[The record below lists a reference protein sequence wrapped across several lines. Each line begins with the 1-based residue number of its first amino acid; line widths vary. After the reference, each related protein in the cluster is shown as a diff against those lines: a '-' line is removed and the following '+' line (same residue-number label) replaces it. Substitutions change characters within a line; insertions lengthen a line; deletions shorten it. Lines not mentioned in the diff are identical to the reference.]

1 MKFGKVYSERR
12 LLRSSCWSPTPV
24 PIEKISWQK
33 LNCWRNLDIQDSF
46 NCTACARWNS
56 QFTSW
61 PSLWEMAH
69 CSIFCKVPVEQ
80 HRSRRQHCS
89 ESQTRLLMACRF
101 WKHIVSF
108 IEISP
113 REMSLS
119 AITTS
124 SKSVS
129 FFFKLLANFID
140 FFLFRFIADEVYMAR
155 EDACSPIDKE
165 ATTRGNKKNIL
176 PADAREWS
184 CLTIHTS
191 SFTSIRPYSLGSF
204 CSTFSI
210 HASKNLPASCC
221 SCSAHENLP
230 MRSLTAFFQTIHDF
244 LQFFWCWRHMYVD
257 FRLQQEVVQFW
268 QPADGLNDAIGETVI
283 FQANRMRQSNSE
295 TRFNVEWFRSG

>member
-46 NCTACARWNS
+46 NCTACAPWNS

-89 ESQTRLLMACRF
+89 KLQTRLLMACRF
-101 WKHIVSF
+101 WKHIVSS

-113 REMSLS
+113 REMSS

-124 SKSVS
+124 SKSPTLVWLGK
-129 FFFKLLANFID
+129 FFFQITSKFYWFFSFQIYRRWSLHGSKGRLLPN
-140 FFLFRFIADEVYMAR
+140 
-155 EDACSPIDKE
+155 
-165 ATTRGNKKNIL
+165 
-176 PADAREWS
+176 W
-184 CLTIHTS
+184 
-191 SFTSIRPYSLGSF
+191 
-204 CSTFSI
+204 
-210 HASKNLPASCC
+210 
-221 SCSAHENLP
+221 
-230 MRSLTAFFQTIHDF
+230 
-244 LQFFWCWRHMYVD
+244 
-257 FRLQQEVVQFW
+257 
-268 QPADGLNDAIGETVI
+268 
-283 FQANRMRQSNSE
+283 
-295 TRFNVEWFRSG
+295 